1 MTDISLAGKVAIIT
15 GAARGMGR
23 ELALGFARAGAKG
36 ILLFD
41 VRSAAPLKSLAAEI
55 KAIAGKPIGLAFS
68 GDVTK
73 PADCKRAVATAQK
86 RFGGLDIV
94 VNNAA
99 LGPLAVSM
107 DRSPFW
113 KADEKGWKAL
123 IDVNINGPFYL
134 ARAAAPHLAKQGWGR
149 IINISKNREAMH
161 QERNSPYGPS
171 KAALDAA
178 TLIWAQDLLDSGV
191 TVNSLQPG
199 GAVDTDFLEPDS
211 RVEGRASGRLLPAD
225 IMVKAGVWLASA
237 RSDGITGCRFTG
249 KNWDDSLPPDEAA
262 ARCREESIFRPPRR
276 PSKLTKA
283 WENSAS

>member
-1 MTDISLAGKVAIIT
+1 MAEVSLAGKVAIIT

-36 ILLFD
+36 LLLFD
-41 VRSAAPLKSLAAEI
+41 LDSERELKKLAGEIGKDRAAP
-55 KAIAGKPIGLAFS
+55 FS
-68 GDVTK
+68 GDVTRS
-73 PADCKRAVATAQK
+73 ADCKRAVGDCLK
-86 RFGGLDIV
+86 RFGGLHVV

-99 LGPLAVSM
+99 LGPLAVST

-113 KADEKGWKAL
+113 QNDVKGWKRL

-134 ARAAAPHLAKQGWGR
+134 SRAAAPHLKEQGWGR

-161 QERNSPYGPS
+161 QGGNSPYGPS

-178 TLIWAQDLLDSGV
+178 TLCWAQDLLDSGV

-211 RVEGRASGRLLPAD
+211 RVEGRASGRLLPANV
-225 IMVKAGVWLASA
+225 MVKAGVWLASE
-237 RSDGITGCRFTG
+237 RSDAFTGCRFTG
-249 KNWDDSLPPDEAA
+249 KFWDDKLAPDEAA

-276 PSKLTKA
+276 PSRLGKT
-283 WENSAS
+283 WEAS